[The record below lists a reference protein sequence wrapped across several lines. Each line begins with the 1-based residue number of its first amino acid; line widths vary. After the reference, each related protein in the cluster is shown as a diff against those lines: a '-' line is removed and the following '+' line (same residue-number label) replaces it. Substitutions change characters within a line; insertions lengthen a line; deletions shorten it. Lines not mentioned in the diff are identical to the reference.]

1 MDTAQEMREQVAQLA
16 CLIKTYMAQ
25 QDEAKEQQRKLW
37 HDVRR
42 GLLGI
47 VKQIENVYNIHR
59 TA

>member
-16 CLIKTYMAQ
+16 SLIKAYMAQ